1 MTDAQ
6 KNQSEVSAT
15 EGIIRLS
22 VPFVLVG
29 IVLVLLLKNT
39 MKSGV

>member
-1 MTDAQ
+1 MKEPQ

-22 VPFVLVG
+22 VPFVFVG
-29 IVLVLLLKNT
+29 IVLVLILKT
-39 MKSGV
+39 L